1 MKEALDFLAYL
12 FETEAEE
19 KLWELWLAKDIEQ
32 DFNSFKKERLS
43 KIKQSSVDGK
53 TMSQTEE
60 ENAIRLAEQIMS
72 MGVKEDG

>member
-1 MKEALDFLAYL
+1 MEETLDFLAYL
-12 FETEAEE
+12 FEAEAEE

-32 DFNSFKKERLS
+32 DFNSFKQERLS
-43 KIKQSSVDGK
+43 KIKPSSVGEK

-72 MGVKEDG
+72 MGVVKEG

>member
-1 MKEALDFLAYL
+1 MKETLDFLAYL
-12 FETEAEE
+12 FEVEAEE

-32 DFNSFKKERLS
+32 DFNSFKQERLS
-43 KIKQSSVDGK
+43 KIKPSSVDGK

-60 ENAIRLAEQIMS
+60 ENAICLAEQIMS

>member
-1 MKEALDFLAYL
+1 MEETLDFLAYL
-12 FETEAEE
+12 FEAEAEE

-32 DFNSFKKERLS
+32 DFNSFKQERLS
-43 KIKQSSVDGK
+43 KIKPSSVGEK

-72 MGVKEDG
+72 MGVVKDG